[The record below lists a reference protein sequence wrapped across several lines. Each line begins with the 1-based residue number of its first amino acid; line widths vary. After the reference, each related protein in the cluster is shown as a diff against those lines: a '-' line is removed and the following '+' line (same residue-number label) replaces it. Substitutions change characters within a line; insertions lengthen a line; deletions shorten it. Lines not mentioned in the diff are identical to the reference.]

1 MTPEVIVEVLQ
12 ERKWEEIYPE
22 ILELI
27 PHAEADVADDVRI
40 VVPVGDEY
48 LVMFY
53 EYKGTNYFELLTYED
68 EDCLQTGQFF
78 GPLHAQLIVDNF
90 NKEL

>member
-22 ILELI
+22 ILQIVPNSEI
-27 PHAEADVADDVRI
+27 DIADDVRV
-40 VVPVGDEY
+40 VVPVGGQY

-53 EYKGTNYFELLTYED
+53 EYDKTNYFELLTYED
-68 EDCLQTGQFF
+68 ETCLQTGQFF
-78 GPLHAQLIVDNF
+78 GPLHAKLIVDNF
-90 NKEL
+90 NKQL

>member
-12 ERKWEEIYPE
+12 EKSWEEIYPE
-22 ILELI
+22 ILKII
-27 PHAEADVADDVRI
+27 PNSEIDIADDVRI
-40 VVPVGDEY
+40 VVPVGGQY

-53 EYKGTNYFELLTYED
+53 EYDKTNYFELLTYED
-68 EDCLQTGQFF
+68 EECLQTGQFF